1 MARNS
6 TIEWTQVTWNPVV
19 GCSKVS
25 EGCRHCY
32 AETMSRRLAGMAR
45 ADLAAGR
52 DPGRKRHYLNV
63 IDPRTGGWNRRVAL
77 VEEAL
82 DDPPRW
88 RRPCTVFV
96 NSMSDLFHAEVPLD
110 YIRRVFAVMNECTR
124 HTFQILTKRP
134 EIAAQHAPLLNWTP
148 NIWIG
153 TSVENALVTHR
164 IRDLVKIENAS
175 VRFLSLEPL
184 LGPLRRL
191 PLGRET
197 LGAERPLGTIDWVI
211 VGGESGPGARPMK
224 ADWVR
229 DIRDQCLAKGVPFFF
244 KQWGGMNKKA
254 AGRRL
259 DRRVWDGMPMTEMHN
274 GQTLLRA

>member
-19 GCSKVS
+19 GCTKVS
-25 EGCRHCY
+25 DGCRHCY

-45 ADLAAGR
+45 ADIAAGR
-52 DPGRKRHYLNV
+52 NPGRKRHYMNV
-63 IDPRTGGWNRRVAL
+63 IDPRTGDWNRRVAL

-82 DDPPRW
+82 DDPYRW
-88 RRPCTVFV
+88 RRPSIVFV
-96 NSMSDLFHAEVPLD
+96 NSMSDLFHSEVPLD
-110 YIRRVFAVMNECTR
+110 YIQRVFAVMNECPR

-134 EIAAQHAPLLNWTP
+134 ETAAEYAPLLDWSP

-164 IRDLVKIENAS
+164 IRDIVRVKQAS

-191 PLGRET
+191 PLKN
-197 LGAERPLGTIDWVI
+197 IDWVI
-211 VGGESGPGARPMK
+211 VGGESGAGARPVD
-224 ADWVR
+224 AEWVR
-229 DIRDQCLAKGVPFFF
+229 NIRDQCIEKDVPFFF

-259 DRRVWDGMPMTEMHN
+259 DREVWDQMPECPEVPVSV
-274 GQTLLRA
+274 

>member
-6 TIEWTQVTWNPVV
+6 TIEWTQVTWNPIV

-52 DPGRKRHYLNV
+52 DPGRKVHYMNV
-63 IDPRTGGWNRRVAL
+63 IDARTGDWNRSIAL
-77 VEEAL
+77 VEGAL
-82 DDPPRW
+82 GDPHRW

-96 NSMSDLFHAEVPLD
+96 NSMSDLFHADVPLD
-110 YIRRVFAVMNECTR
+110 YIQRVFAVMNECPR

-134 EIAAQHAPLLNWTP
+134 EIAAQYASLLDWTP

-164 IRDLVKIENAS
+164 IHDLVKIKLAS

-191 PLGRET
+191 PLKN
-197 LGAERPLGTIDWVI
+197 IDWVI
-211 VGGESGPGARPMK
+211 VGGESGAGARPMNPE
-224 ADWVR
+224 WVR
-229 DIRDQCLAKGVPFFF
+229 DIRDQCLARGVPFFF
-244 KQWGGMNKKA
+244 KQWGGMNKKV
-254 AGRRL
+254 AGRIL
-259 DRRVWDGMPMTEMHN
+259 DRRTWDEMP
-274 GQTLLRA
+274 LLNRSQVFVA

>member
-52 DPGRKRHYLNV
+52 NPGRKRHYMNV
-63 IDPRTGGWNRRVAL
+63 IDPRTGDWNRKVAL

-88 RRPCTVFV
+88 RQPAIVFV
-96 NSMSDLFHAEVPLD
+96 NSMSDLFHADVPLD
-110 YIRRVFAVMNECTR
+110 YIQRVFAVMNECSR

-134 EIAAQHAPLLNWTP
+134 EIAAEYAPLLDWSP

-164 IRDLVKIENAS
+164 IRDLVKIEQAG

-191 PLGRET
+191 PLKE
-197 LGAERPLGTIDWVI
+197 IDWVI
-211 VGGESGPGARPMK
+211 VGGESGAGSRPMEV
-224 ADWVR
+224 DWVR
-229 DIRDQCLAKGVPFFF
+229 DIRDQCLSRSVPFFF

-259 DRRVWDGMPMTEMHN
+259 DRRTWDGMPTES
-274 GQTLLRA
+274 RRKRVVA